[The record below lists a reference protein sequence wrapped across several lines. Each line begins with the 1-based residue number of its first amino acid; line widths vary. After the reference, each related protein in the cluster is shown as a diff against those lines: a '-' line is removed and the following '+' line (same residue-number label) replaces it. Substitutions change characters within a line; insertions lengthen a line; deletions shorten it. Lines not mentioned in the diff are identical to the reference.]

1 MQQKVLIIGG
11 GLAGLTSAIH
21 LLKQGFEV
29 TLIEKDNYPH
39 HKVCG
44 EYVSNEV
51 LPYLRW
57 LDADP
62 MVLDP
67 VSITHLEFSIASGK
81 KFNVK
86 LPLGGFGLSRYAFDK
101 FLYDKALEN
110 GCSIITDQVMEVKY
124 QDNTFHALTASGRL
138 HSAGI
143 VLAAYGKRSVLDIK
157 MERHFIHKKSPWL
170 AVKEHYEG
178 THPDHIVGLH
188 CFEGGYCGVSK
199 TENGAINIC
208 YLVAYDSFKKYKDI
222 KEHREQVLFKNPVL
236 KAAFKD
242 CVPLFEKPLTISQVS
257 FERKDAVENHML
269 MTGDTAGLIHPLCGN
284 GMAMAIHSAK
294 LASEAVIAF
303 AKNKI
308 SRKEME
314 AQYAREWNRIF
325 LKRIKTGKWIASLL
339 QEKYSIKLASLALG
353 MFPELLNIV
362 IKRTHGK
369 PITATS
375 AYEYEISE

>member
-21 LLKQGFEV
+21 LRKQGFDV
-29 TLIEKDNYPH
+29 TLIEKDTYPH

-44 EYVSNEV
+44 EYISNEV
-51 LPYLRW
+51 LPYLQW

-62 MVLDP
+62 MVLNP
-67 VSITHLEFSIASGK
+67 AAITHLEFSIGSGK
-81 KFNVK
+81 KFIAK

-101 FLYDKALEN
+101 FLYDKAVEN
-110 GCSIITDQVMEVKY
+110 GCNIVTEQVMEVKY
-124 QDNTFHALTASGRL
+124 ENSIFQVLAASGKIF
-138 HSAGI
+138 SAGI

-157 MERHFIHKKSPWL
+157 MERNFINKKSPWL
-170 AVKEHYEG
+170 AVKEHYKG
-178 THPDHIVGLH
+178 RHPEHIVGLH

-199 TENGAINIC
+199 TEGGAINIC

-222 KEHREQVLFKNPVL
+222 KEHKEQVLCKNPVL
-236 KAAFKD
+236 ASIFKD
-242 CVPLFEKPLTISQVS
+242 CDSVFEKPLTISQIS

-269 MTGDTAGLIHPLCGN
+269 MIGDTAGLIHPLCGN

-303 AKNKI
+303 ANNKI

-314 AQYAREWNRIF
+314 ERYTKEWNHIF
-325 LKRIKTGKWIASLL
+325 LTRIKTGKWIASLL
-339 QEKYSIKLASLALG
+339 QKPSSVKLASLALS
-353 MFPELLNIV
+353 MFPKLLNTV

-369 PITATS
+369 PITAAS